1 MRVTGGTARG
11 QLLKAPKNKH
21 TRPTTDMVRSAVFS
35 LLADAPDW
43 SRVLDLFAGS
53 GALGIEALS
62 RGAGW
67 ADFVDQQPQACAIIK
82 DNLRKMGLA
91 DRAHVYCAGV
101 NSALGFL
108 KERYG
113 IVFMDPPYTQSQV
126 IIMVLKRLAVST
138 LLAEGSRVAVCHA
151 SRAPL
156 ETGYDGLIKVKV
168 RQYGDTTVSIF
179 MKEART

>member
-1 MRVTGGTARG
+1 MRITGGTVRG
-11 QLLKAPKNKH
+11 QLLKVPKNKH

-35 LLADAPDW
+35 LLSGAPNW

-82 DNLRKMGLA
+82 DNLERTELSG
-91 DRAHVYCAGV
+91 RAHVYCAGV
-101 NSALGFL
+101 NSALSFL

-113 IVFMDPPYTQSQV
+113 IVFIDPPYAQSQV
-126 IIMVLKRLAVST
+126 ISTVLKQLNSSS
-138 LLAEGSRVAVCHA
+138 LLAEDSCVAVCHA
-151 SRAPL
+151 SRSPL
-156 ETGYDGLIKVKV
+156 EAEYGPLTVIKE
-168 RQYGDTTVSIF
+168 RRYGDTTVTIF
-179 MKEART
+179 RKETRT

>member
-1 MRVTGGTARG
+1 MRVTGGVAKG
-11 QLLKAPKNKH
+11 QLLKAPKSKH
-21 TRPTTDMVRSAVFS
+21 IRPTTDMVRSAVFS

-43 SRVLDLFAGS
+43 SRALDLFAGS

-62 RGAGW
+62 RGVGW

-82 DNLRKMGLA
+82 DNLRKTGLS

-113 IVFMDPPYTQSQV
+113 IVFVDPPYAESQV
-126 IIMVLKRLAVST
+126 IEMVLKRLAGST
-138 LLAEGSRVAVCHA
+138 LLTESSRVAVCHA
-151 SRAPL
+151 SRTPL
-156 ETGYDGLIKVKV
+156 ETGYDGLVRIKV